1 MWGKKMKSSK
11 NDYVI
16 TFKGLELGS
25 HFFEFEIGDKFF
37 EEKGVQDFH
46 KGKLTANVE
55 LLKES
60 TMLILNFD
68 IKGFVELECDRCLE
82 KYDHAL
88 NKKERLI
95 VKFGE
100 HKAELSDELVVIP
113 HEDYQIDIS
122 QFLYEFI
129 VLSLPIKHVHP
140 DDEFGNSTCNR
151 DMLDRLENL
160 NIKTD
165 VRWDALK
172 NIKLD

>member
-1 MWGKKMKSSK
+1 MKSSK

-25 HFFEFEIGDKFF
+25 NFFEFEIGDKFF
-37 EEKGVQDFH
+37 EEKGVQDFR

-82 KYDHAL
+82 MYDHAL